1 MPKGKLVVCGNFEW
15 WSEKNDLNKINH
27 KDKNNKGIGFE
38 DILDVFN
45 EAYFYEIYDSAHSD
59 NEQDRYI
66 GFGFAKNLGLSVVQ
80 VVYTVTQ
87 RIHIISTRLATEQ
100 ERNFYYDRL
109 REINR

>member
-1 MPKGKLVVCGNFEW
+1 MYKNVVKYVCCT
-15 WSEKNDLNKINH
+15 LNWH
-27 KDKNNKGIGFE
+27 SYRG
-38 DILDVFN
+38 VFN

-80 VVYTVTQ
+80 VVYTETQ

>member
-45 EAYFYEIYDSAHSD
+45 EAYFFGFFYFFYSD

-66 GFGFAKNLGLSVVQ
+66 GFGVARNLVLSVVQ
-80 VVYTVTQ
+80 VVYTETQ

>member
-1 MPKGKLVVCGNFEW
+1 MPKGKLVIRDNFEW

-45 EAYFYEIYDSAHSD
+45 DVYFYEIYDVKHSD
-59 NEQDRYI
+59 AHQDRYI
-66 GFGFAKNLGLSVVQ
+66 GFGFAKKLGFSVVQ
-80 VVYTVTQ
+80 IVYTDNQ
-87 RIHIISTRLATEQ
+87 RIHIISSRLATKQ
-100 ERNFYYDRL
+100 EREFYYERL

>member
-45 EAYFYEIYDSAHSD
+45 EAYFDVCRSAAPW
-59 NEQDRYI
+59 R
-66 GFGFAKNLGLSVVQ
+66 
-80 VVYTVTQ
+80 
-87 RIHIISTRLATEQ
+87 TRCVHKLPP
-100 ERNFYYDRL
+100 
-109 REINR
+109 